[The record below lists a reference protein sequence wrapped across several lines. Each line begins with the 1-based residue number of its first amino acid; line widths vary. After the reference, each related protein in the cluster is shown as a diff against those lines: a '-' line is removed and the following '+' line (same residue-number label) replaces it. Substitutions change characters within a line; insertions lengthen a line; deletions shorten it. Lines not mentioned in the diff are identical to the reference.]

1 MIGPPCF
8 PINDKDIDLSLYSI
22 ITLLNI
28 YIFKLKWHKQLL
40 NLIKI
45 WYIILYKEFCI
56 ISYLRKF

>member
-28 YIFKLKWHKQLL
+28 FIFKLKWHKQLL